1 MNSHPWATVHS
12 CNMHH
17 ICTVSSGSQKL
28 DSAKMS
34 YPISLFLTNKIA
46 LITLLAYGGVIN
58 IDYLMVGLRYGFYP
72 RVTDVISRTSEVRA
86 SE

>member
-1 MNSHPWATVHS
+1 MPS
-12 CNMHH
+12 C
-17 ICTVSSGSQKL
+17 
-28 DSAKMS
+28 
-34 YPISLFLTNKIA
+34 LFPEI
-46 LITLLAYGGVIN
+46 Y

>member
-1 MNSHPWATVHS
+1 MEWN
-12 CNMHH
+12 
-17 ICTVSSGSQKL
+17 IDG
-28 DSAKMS
+28 
-34 YPISLFLTNKIA
+34 
-46 LITLLAYGGVIN
+46 N

>member
-1 MNSHPWATVHS
+1 MACST
-12 CNMHH
+12 
-17 ICTVSSGSQKL
+17 KL
-28 DSAKMS
+28 CI
-34 YPISLFLTNKIA
+34 PKI
-46 LITLLAYGGVIN
+46 Y

>member
-1 MNSHPWATVHS
+1 MQGLYKRPS
-12 CNMHH
+12 
-17 ICTVSSGSQKL
+17 I
-28 DSAKMS
+28 
-34 YPISLFLTNKIA
+34 Y
-46 LITLLAYGGVIN
+46 

>member
-1 MNSHPWATVHS
+1 MYLKHHS
-12 CNMHH
+12 LN
-17 ICTVSSGSQKL
+17 
-28 DSAKMS
+28 
-34 YPISLFLTNKIA
+34 
-46 LITLLAYGGVIN
+46 IN

>member
-1 MNSHPWATVHS
+1 MKLFFVFYKSFPKHQSVHQHSNISKTTVIRMYSDTSKRFHF
-12 CNMHH
+12 M
-17 ICTVSSGSQKL
+17 I
-28 DSAKMS
+28 
-34 YPISLFLTNKIA
+34 
-46 LITLLAYGGVIN
+46 IN

>member
-1 MNSHPWATVHS
+1 MTSHLKLLFFCLEVILTLTS
-12 CNMHH
+12 NMG
-17 ICTVSSGSQKL
+17 IRIVSHLGK
-28 DSAKMS
+28 
-34 YPISLFLTNKIA
+34 N
-46 LITLLAYGGVIN
+46 IN